1 MRKIQI
7 LAVMTVIATVAAC
20 APQSA
25 RQAQGDLATT
35 SQSAGTASAQ
45 TYAERERMA
54 AVAKDIQF
62 DIQNIKEIEAF
73 FDNENRVV
81 TFE

>member
-1 MRKIQI
+1 MRNIRVFA
-7 LAVMTVIATVAAC
+7 AVAALGALAAC

-25 RQAQGDLATT
+25 RQAQTDLATT
-35 SQSAGTASAQ
+35 SQSAAAASAQ
-45 TYAERERMA
+45 TYAEREKMA

-62 DIQNIKEIEAF
+62 DIRNIKEIEAF
-73 FDNENRVV
+73 FDNDDRVV